1 VKGKSG
7 RGGVSLADFERTLR
21 EATASLTGRGLG
33 SGTARITDLR
43 RALGGRVDRDE
54 FDSGL
59 LRLREDGIVA
69 LRPHAY
75 PTFLDPSETR
85 DALQEGPSLLFFLH
99 WLK

>member
-1 VKGKSG
+1 M
-7 RGGVSLADFERTLR
+7 
-21 EATASLTGRGLG
+21 TGRGLG
-33 SGTARITDLR
+33 LRTARIPDLR

-75 PTFLDPSETR
+75 PTFLDPSDTR
-85 DALQEGPSLLFFLH
+85 DALQEGQSLFFFLH